1 VKSPLPTDRSLP
13 HSLSHVRRTIVGI
26 LGIVLLGVA
35 AILWFSTTDE
45 QSQLWMSSCVRL
57 GSVMCLLWL
66 AWPQLSRLHPWLI
79 LASLAGLV
87 AVLVLAKQPRILLM
101 GLVILIVL
109 ARLRP
114 RPRS

>member
-1 VKSPLPTDRSLP
+1 MKSSLPIDRSQSS
-13 HSLSHVRRTIVGI
+13 SLSHVRRTIVGI
-26 LGIVLLGVA
+26 LGVALLAIA
-35 AILWFSTTDE
+35 AILWLSATDE

-66 AWPQLSRLHPWLI
+66 AWPQISRLHPWLI
-79 LASLAGLV
+79 LGSLAGLV
-87 AVLVLAKQPRILLM
+87 TVLVLARQPRILLM

-114 RPRS
+114 RER